1 MQTEGVKMHLPSPSH
16 PLKKTYAKE
25 VKNHFT
31 IDLNGAL
38 QEKLLA
44 NILSESL
51 DGIFRLYILKLVAVI
66 YLPVT
71 CQLGI
76 LGNEPVTWIGQRTCP
91 SHKNP

>member
-1 MQTEGVKMHLPSPSH
+1 MYLPSPSH

-25 VKNHFT
+25 AKNHFIVDFT
-31 IDLNGAL
+31 GTL

-51 DGIFRLYILKLVAVI
+51 DGIFRLYILKLAAVI
-66 YLPVT
+66 YLPIT
-71 CQLGI
+71 YPFGI
-76 LGNEPVTWIGQRTCP
+76 LGNERVTWIGQRTCP